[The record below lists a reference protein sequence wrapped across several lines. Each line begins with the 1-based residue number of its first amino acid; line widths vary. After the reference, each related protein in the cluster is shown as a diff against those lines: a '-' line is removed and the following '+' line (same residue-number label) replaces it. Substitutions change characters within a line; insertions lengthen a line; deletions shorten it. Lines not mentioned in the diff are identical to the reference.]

1 MSIPKL
7 VGLIGPRRI
16 NSLEVSLSSSVTT
29 IASLCTLVHCA
40 CGVRPL
46 TESHSIVSQLASLL
60 DLNALHDL
68 SRTCRQFRA
77 NLLQYRTMLKM
88 LTLRCVNENP
98 ESSEGAGIA
107 RYESGD
113 LNIYHAK
120 HASRRITS
128 GKVGPCARDMVGEC
142 RKCSKIVCRV

>member
-40 CGVRPL
+40 CGVRLL

-77 NLLQYRTMLKM
+77 NLLQYRTMLKT
-88 LTLRCVNENP
+88 LTMRCVNENP
-98 ESSEGAGIA
+98 CPTEGAGTTSNA
-107 RYESGD
+107 SND
-113 LNIYHAK
+113 LNTNHTK

-128 GKVGPCARDMVGEC
+128 GKVGPCARDMVSEC
-142 RKCSKIVCRV
+142 RKCSRIVCRV

>member
-1 MSIPKL
+1 MTLGALSFSYATVITHL
-7 VGLIGPRRI
+7 RAFVH
-16 NSLEVSLSSSVTT
+16 VSSRSW
-29 IASLCTLVHCA
+29 
-40 CGVRPL
+40 PL
-46 TESHSIVSQLASLL
+46 TEPHSIVSQLASLL

-77 NLLQYRTMLKM
+77 NLLQYRTMLKT
-88 LTLRCVNENP
+88 LTMRCVNENP
-98 ESSEGAGIA
+98 DSTEGVGIA
-107 RYESGD
+107 RYHSGD

-142 RKCSKIVCRV
+142 RKCSRIVCRVWQSHSLLLART